1 MALSMINKLYLI
13 EREIKSLN
21 PTEKLK
27 VRQQKSVP
35 QLNKLKKWLEN
46 NREKIAKDSL
56 TGKAMTYLH
65 NQWEK
70 LIVYCTDGQLSIS
83 NIKAENAIRPFAV
96 GRKAW
101 LFSDTPAG
109 ANASATHYSLIE
121 TAKIHDLEPY
131 DYLNTI
137 FKALPYAE
145 TVEDFEALLPWN
157 FKARKV
163 AT

>member
-1 MALSMINKLYLI
+1 
-13 EREIKSLN
+13 
-21 PTEKLK
+21 
-27 VRQQKSVP
+27 
-35 QLNKLKKWLEN
+35 
-46 NREKIAKDSL
+46 
-56 TGKAMTYLH
+56 LH

-83 NIKAENAIRPFAV
+83 NIKAENAIRALVV
-96 GRKAW
+96 GRKSW
-101 LFSDTPAG
+101 LFSDTLAG
-109 ANASATHYSLIE
+109 VNASATHYSLIE
-121 TAKIHDLEPY
+121 TDKIHDLEPY